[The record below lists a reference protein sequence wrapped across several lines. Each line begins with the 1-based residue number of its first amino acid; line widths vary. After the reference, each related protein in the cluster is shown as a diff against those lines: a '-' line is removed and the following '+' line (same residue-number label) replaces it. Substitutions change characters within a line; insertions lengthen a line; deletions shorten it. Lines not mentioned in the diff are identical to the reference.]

1 MVCLGNEPG
10 RRRQNHGTLA
20 ATYGGHNLV
29 RQADVNALILWPE
42 SLEPLT
48 INFKLSY
55 LTLLHLAEFFASRSN
70 NILWENV
77 NFSRIWTQIFGL
89 EGNHDDH
96 LITTT
101 AQPVLF
107 IFGLFEHEIRL
118 LSFSPPNS
126 KKCAEEQEYFRFI
139 HSRHLFVYFLPF
151 RATIQFYSK

>member
-1 MVCLGNEPG
+1 MLSSGDNMVTIIFLKNGPIPASFCLFLLFSHYNFNTNWKKHRWCAWETNLGPQDG

-89 EGNHDDH
+89 EGKHDDH
-96 LITTT
+96 LITTNHS
-101 AQPVLF
+101 L
-107 IFGLFEHEIRL
+107 E
-118 LSFSPPNS
+118 LS
-126 KKCAEEQEYFRFI
+126 
-139 HSRHLFVYFLPF
+139 
-151 RATIQFYSK
+151 